1 MANRR
6 RARRPREYFF
16 CEGCWIEELWNSARD
31 EALSIA
37 RARVEPGA
45 ITRWHR
51 LTGIGERYLIISG
64 RGRVEVGRLK
74 PRLVRTGDVVLVPPG
89 VRQRIA
95 NTGRDDLIFL
105 AICTPRFRP
114 SAYEDLEGG

>member
-1 MANRR
+1 VRR
-6 RARRPREYFF
+6 RGARPPREFF
-16 CEGCWIEELWNSARD
+16 FREGCWIAEIWNSARD
-31 EALSIA
+31 ATLSIA
-37 RARVEPGA
+37 RARVEPGV

-74 PRLVRTGDVVLVPPG
+74 PRLVRTGDVVLVTPG
-89 VRQRIA
+89 MRQRIA